1 MPPKKKNPILRRFHG
16 SVADTLLQL
25 LPAVRLQREASCSPA
40 ASEPGAACPQ
50 VQDIMQL
57 RTTARCCPAQDPEA
71 SRKQQALHTV
81 HLVVVPTDG
90 VRYGSFCILSSHFDL
105 VSNSI

>member
-1 MPPKKKNPILRRFHG
+1 MPPKKKNPFFAG
-16 SVADTLLQL
+16 FM
-25 LPAVRLQREASCSPA
+25 AVWQTPCSNSFRLFACREASCSPA

-71 SRKQQALHTV
+71 GGKQQALHTV